1 MNFLDGRRSA
11 WVCATNFKL
20 PRRPEPAFGRNLKS
34 VLLGKFLET
43 EREAKTAGGRFW
55 RDCLSVYT
63 GSRRALVLT
72 EPWPR
77 IFLST
82 KGFKFGSLSSA
93 RPEAPITIL
102 YTMFA
107 FAVIVQALIVFAA
120 VYSMDKKFA
129 AMDQKFAAM
138 DQRFT
143 AMDQRFTAMD
153 QKFTAKFTAMDQKF
167 TAMDQ
172 KLDTMKN
179 ESKKMYEI
187 LTDRPE
193 SARLAEQ
200 CSVRMKVFPAKSS
213 NDVACGTL
221 VKIDGEK
228 YVITNQHVVV
238 SATDGCRRKLLRVYV
253 NGGNNVTVNND
264 DIFIH
269 ISVDLA
275 LVPVVDPNDEFSYC
289 SLPDPGTRVLPSE
302 QFVAFKA
309 DTKPGTTQFFD
320 ASVRELYP
328 DYIVG
333 NFAGTNGF
341 SGLGYFVNRRLA
353 VVHKGSS
360 LFEGSKTTN
369 EFEGGNE
376 ELPYARMH
384 RQGISDRLYEMVTT
398 PVNPSFFSLG
408 EKNQRNEILNTTIG
422 SVVSEIES
430 FMQYHARNA
439 RAEGVYASDIRLP
452 SSRRRSQLPMCDE
465 KVHNEE
471 EM

>member
-1 MNFLDGRRSA
+1 MQEEDLIGARHVDVEWCG
-11 WVCATNFKL
+11 C
-20 PRRPEPAFGRNLKS
+20 
-34 VLLGKFLET
+34 

-82 KGFKFGSLSSA
+82 RGFKFGSLSSA

-129 AMDQKFAAM
+129 AMDQK
-138 DQRFT
+138 
-143 AMDQRFTAMD
+143 
-153 QKFTAKFTAMDQKF
+153 
-167 TAMDQ
+167 
-172 KLDTMKN
+172 LETMKN

-353 VVHKGSS
+353 VVHKGIS

-408 EKNQRNEILNTTIG
+408 EKNRRNEILNTTIG